1 MPATYDIA
9 RDSIVDRIRRR
20 IGDTDVNASDPTDT
34 SGVVWQ
40 DAEIEAFYADNG
52 HINPANKREW
62 WTEAEMLEALLVI
75 EGRLIGKVSILGYS
89 ADGSS
94 WRAAAQDRIRWL
106 RQRHVLG

>member
-1 MPATYDIA
+1 MPATYDIS

-20 IGDTDVNASDPTDT
+20 IGDTDVNADDPADT
-34 SGVVWQ
+34 SGVVFQ
-40 DAEIEAFYADNG
+40 DAEIEAFYTDNG
-52 HINPANKREW
+52 HINPTSKREW
-62 WTEAEMLEALLVI
+62 WTEADMLEALLVI

-94 WRAAAQDRIRWL
+94 WRAAARDRIRWL

>member
-1 MPATYDIA
+1 MPATYDIS

-40 DAEIEAFYADNG
+40 DAEIEAFYTDNG

-62 WTEAEMLEALLVI
+62 WTEADIIEAMLMN

-94 WRAAAQDRIRWL
+94 WREAARDRIRWL

>member
-1 MPATYDIA
+1 M
-9 RDSIVDRIRRR
+9 
-20 IGDTDVNASDPTDT
+20 
-34 SGVVWQ
+34 VWQ
-40 DAEIEAFYADNG
+40 DAEIEAFYTDNG

-62 WTEAEMLEALLVI
+62 WTEADMLEALLVI

-94 WRAAAQDRIRWL
+94 WREAARDRIKYL